1 MCAMSGFKSPSYV
14 GDFPITP
21 IQFESCMD
29 FCAQL
34 CLKYSLNITP
44 DTVMTHYEFDRKILK
59 HPVLEKIDIIHLPP
73 HTAGLKKRC
82 WKFYTYKNSMV
93 QKKKNER
100 LKVVLWILIIL
111 ILSGGI
117 NQASTKT
124 ELGKMRKQY
133 TGRIQ
138 KMLRYITTE
147 ALSGKKETRYFWN
160 YPNKNLLLV

>member
-44 DTVMTHYEFDRKILK
+44 DTVMTHYEFGQKNPKNIQFWKNRYYSSPSIQLGC
-59 HPVLEKIDIIHLPP
+59 E
-73 HTAGLKKRC
+73 KRC

-93 QKKKNER
+93 QRKKNER

-111 ILSGGI
+111 IY
-117 NQASTKT
+117 QA
-124 ELGKMRKQY
+124 
-133 TGRIQ
+133 
-138 KMLRYITTE
+138 
-147 ALSGKKETRYFWN
+147 
-160 YPNKNLLLV
+160 V